1 MKNDELR
8 LNQLG
13 QAAGGATN
21 KNPTP
26 KNTTTIVDDTINGE
40 NYDAIAQA
48 IVNKISPPPARKRA
62 VDNAQDIYDVSI

>member
-13 QAAGGATN
+13 QAAGGTVN

-26 KNTTTIVDDTINGE
+26 NNTTNIVDDTVNGE
-40 NYDAIAQA
+40 NYDAIAEA
-48 IVNKISPPPARKRA
+48 IARKINPAPPRKRK
-62 VDNAQDIYDVSI
+62 VDNSHDIYDVSI